1 MSVNFF
7 IKRPVLSIVISL
19 LILIFGGISIFN
31 LPVEQYPDLT
41 PPTVCVT
48 AQYPGASAAVIAESV
63 SNIIEEKING
73 VEDMIY
79 MNTTISAETGTSTT
93 LVSFKVG
100 TDPEQAMI
108 NVNNRVQMVTVSLP
122 EITRQYGVKVEKR
135 SSSILQV
142 GCLYSTSNLYD
153 SKFLGNYAII
163 NCLDE
168 LKRIDGVGDAQVLSG
183 NDYAIRIWPKPD
195 MLNKL
200 NMSVN
205 EIIGAVFS
213 QNQQRAA
220 GKIGQQPIKNV
231 DKSYTIIAQGRY
243 TDPEQFKDIIV
254 RTNPD
259 GSNLKL
265 QDVAD
270 VELGAQSYDITSK
283 TNGCQSVPIMFFLSP
298 GANALDCVKQIN
310 SKISELSKKFPE
322 GVHYKVIYDTT
333 KFVQDSIYEVVKTL
347 LEAVFLVILVILFF
361 LKRFRATL
369 IPCLAVPVS
378 IIGAF
383 AGMLIFGFSINTLTL
398 FGLVLAIGIV
408 VDDAIIVIEN
418 VDRIMKSESLPV
430 YEATKKAIE
439 QVAGPVV
446 AIVLVLCSV
455 FVPVSFIGGLSGVL
469 YKQFAMTIAFSVVIS
484 GIVALTLTPALCILL
499 LGESG
504 DKKDW
509 VIFEIFDKYYKK
521 FSDKYLGIVR
531 YVLLNKKVSCSAI
544 AVLLIVTYELF
555 RVSPTSFLPEED
567 QGVMM
572 GCAFLDPGA
581 SLDRSESVGRYLDY
595 VISSEKIIA
604 DSLIVAGYDMIG
616 NTRRNNAV
624 TTFMKL
630 KPFEERRKV
639 SESSFAG
646 IKRFM
651 AAGAKN
657 PDAAVIGFLPPPIS
671 GLSMTG
677 GFESYVQILG
687 NKSLVELS
695 EKVREI
701 LSEASKRP
709 ELANLNCTFN
719 TSTPQF
725 KITVDNLKALSMGVS
740 IDELYTSIQS
750 AFGTVYINDFTK
762 SGRTFKVILQSGAD
776 YRNFPE
782 RIENIYIKSQNGSMI
797 PASELVTLNQVVG
810 CDDITRFN
818 NRMAAKIIGEPAPG
832 YTSGEA
838 MQTMESIFNKVLGID
853 YGFAWGGASF
863 QEKEASGSG
872 SVAMLLG
879 MLVVFLILAAQY
891 ESWSLPIA
899 VLLTIPFAMFG
910 AVLAIWLRGF
920 SSDLYFQVALITL
933 VGLSAKNAILIVEFA
948 VFLRKQGE
956 DLIVAALHAAK
967 LRLRPIVMTSMAFIL
982 GSLPLMISS
991 GAGAASRHSIGT
1003 SIVGGMIGAT
1013 FIAPLFIP
1021 LFFVLV
1027 SMINEKI
1034 HNMINRNASNGE
1046 LVSKNSK
1053 SGN

>member
-31 LPVEQYPDLT
+31 LPVEQYPNLT

-79 MNTTISAETGTSTT
+79 MNTTISAATGTSTT

-108 NVNNRVQMVTVSLP
+108 NVNNRVQMITALLP
-122 EITRQYGVKVEKR
+122 AITRQYGVKVEKR

-142 GCLYSTSNLYD
+142 GCLYSTSSLYD
-153 SKFLGNYAII
+153 SKFLGNYALIH
-163 NCLDE
+163 CLDE
-168 LKRIDGVGDAQVLSG
+168 LKRVEGVGDAQVLAG

-195 MLNKL
+195 MLSKL

-205 EIIGAVFS
+205 EIIGAVSS

-265 QDVAD
+265 QDVAN
-270 VELGAQSYDITSK
+270 VELGAQSYEISSR

-298 GANALDCVKQIN
+298 GGNALECVKHIN
-310 SKISELSKKFPE
+310 AKMSELSKKFPE
-322 GVHYKVIYDTT
+322 GVNYKVIYDTT
-333 KFVQDSIYEVVKTL
+333 KFVQDSIYEVIKTL
-347 LEAVFLVILVILFF
+347 LEAVCLVVFVILLF

-383 AGMLIFGFSINTLTL
+383 AGMLMFGFSINTLTL

-418 VDRIMKSESLPV
+418 VERIMKSENMPI
-430 YEATKKAIE
+430 YEATKKAVG

-469 YKQFAMTIAFSVVIS
+469 YKQFAMTIVFSVIIS

-499 LGESG
+499 LGDSG
-504 DKKDW
+504 KKKELA
-509 VIFEIFDKYYKK
+509 VFKIFDACYEKFAEKYI
-521 FSDKYLGIVR
+521 GMVR
-531 YVLLNKKVSCSAI
+531 YVLLNKKVACSLI
-544 AVLLIVTYELF
+544 AALLVVTYGLF
-555 RVSPTSFLPEED
+555 RISPTSLLPEED

-581 SLDRSESVGRYLDY
+581 SLERSEKVGRYLDY
-595 VISSEKIIA
+595 VANSDKIIL
-604 DSLIVAGYDMIG
+604 DSVIVAGYDMIG
-616 NTRRNNAV
+616 STPRNNSV
-624 TTFMKL
+624 TVFMKL
-630 KPFEERRKV
+630 KPFEERKKAD
-639 SESSFAG
+639 ESSFAG
-646 IKRFM
+646 VKRFM
-651 AAGAKN
+651 MAGAKN
-657 PDAAVIGFLPPPIS
+657 PDAAVIGFVPPPVV

-687 NKSLVELS
+687 NRSLVELS
-695 EKVREI
+695 EKVREV
-701 LSEASKRP
+701 LAEAVKRP
-709 ELANLNCTFN
+709 ELTGLNCTFN
-719 TSTPQF
+719 TSSPQF
-725 KITVDNLKALSMGVS
+725 KMTVDNLKALSMGVS
-740 IDELYTSIQS
+740 IDELYTTIQS

-776 YRNFPE
+776 YRDFPE
-782 RIENIYIKSQNGSMI
+782 RIENIYIKSQSGSMV
-797 PASELVTLNQVVG
+797 PASELVTLSQVIG

-818 NRMAAKIIGEPAPG
+818 NRMAAKIIGSPAPG

-838 MQTMESIFNKVLGID
+838 MLAMESVFNKVLGSD
-853 YGFAWGGASF
+853 YGFAWGGSSF

-872 SVAMLLG
+872 LIAMLLG
-879 MLVVFLILAAQY
+879 VLVVFLILAAQY

-920 SSDLYFQVALITL
+920 SNDLYFQVALITL

-948 VFLRKQGE
+948 VSLRKQGE

-967 LRLRPIVMTSMAFIL
+967 LRLRPIVMTSLAFIL
-982 GSLPLMISS
+982 GCLPLVVSS
-991 GAGAASRHSIGT
+991 GAGAASRHSLGT
-1003 SIVGGMIGAT
+1003 SIVGGMVGAT

-1027 SMINEKI
+1027 SIVNEKI
-1034 HNMINRNASNGE
+1034 QEIRDKKALVGKSASGDDITCN
-1046 LVSKNSK
+1046 
-1053 SGN
+1053 